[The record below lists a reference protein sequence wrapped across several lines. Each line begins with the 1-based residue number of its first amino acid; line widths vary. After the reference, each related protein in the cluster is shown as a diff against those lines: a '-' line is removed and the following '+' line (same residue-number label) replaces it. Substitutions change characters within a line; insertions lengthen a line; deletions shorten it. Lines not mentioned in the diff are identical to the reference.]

1 MIVIEILQSHCA
13 MHHYRKLY
21 EKVHST
27 RKSLELLIEQKME
40 RIRVS
45 VSHDHA
51 TQISEYIY
59 SCFVQRGH
67 ENDVNLVTK
76 QEKALHVLKVMKTAL

>member
-1 MIVIEILQSHCA
+1 

-45 VSHDHA
+45 VSHDNA
-51 TQISEYIY
+51 TQISEY
-59 SCFVQRGH
+59 CFVQRGH

-76 QEKALHVLKVMKTAL
+76 QEKALHVLKVIKNSSIIV

>member
-51 TQISEYIY
+51 TQIILLF
-59 SCFVQRGH
+59 CAQRGH